1 MIRKMTQIAMFA
13 MLVLSLMAF
22 TVTAQK
28 TEKQEKGL
36 TQAKE
41 AVKKVGAEEG
51 KKGAAPQIVHT
62 EELRKRP
69 TIIINEVVKK
79 DAAAK
84 SNPNGAG
91 RLVPVEVFWDAK
103 LPAGAKLIEMNCILK
118 TKNTD
123 GQTTVVEHL
132 MPVEK
137 FVSGRVGVGGT
148 IMLPMPE
155 GVFAKEFTLTM
166 KGKFRTINVNEIITE
181 SVTKSGTFQVLAE
194 KK

>member
-13 MLVLSLMAF
+13 ILGLSLAAF
-22 TVTAQK
+22 TASAQRV
-28 TEKQEKGL
+28 EKKETSKEKGS
-36 TQAKE
+36 
-41 AVKKVGAEEG
+41 VRPG
-51 KKGAAPQIVHT
+51 IVHT
-62 EELRKRP
+62 EPWAKGRN
-69 TIIINEVVKK
+69 INVNEVLKK

-84 SNPNGAG
+84 PNPNGSG

-103 LPAGAKLIEMNCILK
+103 VPAGAKLIEMKAILR

-132 MPVEK
+132 MAIDK
-137 FVSGRVGVGGT
+137 FVSGRIGVGGT
-148 IMLPMPE
+148 IMLPMAE

-166 KGKFRTINVNEIITE
+166 KGKIRVEDQIIDG
-181 SVTKSGTFQVLAE
+181 SVTKSGKFEVLAE